1 MGQFIQ
7 EMFEAQMRWNNDG
20 IVFYYTGRDV
30 VAVMIGFLSG
40 CIFTLFVEMLKS
52 IEEEYKK
59 KRKGGKK

>member
-30 VAVMIGFLSG
+30 VAIMIGFLSG
-40 CIFTLFVEMLKS
+40 VIFMAIVMILK
-52 IEEEYKK
+52 ELEKEWKEKK
-59 KRKGGKK
+59 KS

>member
-30 VAVMIGFLSG
+30 VAIMIGFLSG
-40 CIFTLFVEMLKS
+40 VIFMAIVTILK
-52 IEEEYKK
+52 ELEKEWKK
-59 KRKGGKK
+59 KK

>member
-30 VAVMIGFLSG
+30 VAIMIGFLSG
-40 CIFTLFVEMLKS
+40 MIFIGIVMILK
-52 IEEEYKK
+52 ELEKELKEKRQKK
-59 KRKGGKK
+59 